1 MRSFASSGYV
11 LSVTAETLPRN
22 EHQHRSGRA
31 WRVDVVIVAPLSKE
45 HTVTTQIEQSSEWY
59 CLPIGDVARRL
70 ETGIDTGL
78 TTTEVEARLSEYGPN
93 SIPKEQPPSTW
104 SIALRQIREPMNL
117 MLIVVTV
124 LSFIIGQ
131 TSTAIL
137 IGFLVLLNVWMA
149 TSQALKARASVDALD
164 ELQVPSARVV
174 RDGRVESIDSLGLVP
189 GDVVTVEA
197 GDLVPA
203 DGRIVTSA
211 TLEVQEAALTGES
224 APVPKDADDLDEPD
238 TALGDRSNML
248 FQNTSVTRGTAT
260 MIVTATGSNTEMG
273 KIAGMLQGVARKPS
287 PLERELG
294 ELTKWL
300 GIVAWVS
307 VAIIFVVGLFRGLDA
322 NTLILLCVLTAIS
335 AIPSGLPTFVQIML
349 SSGAQRLAQAKAVVK
364 SLNDVETLGSTSA
377 INSDKTG
384 TLTMNEMTAVSMFT
398 GGRWYKIEGSGY
410 DKTGAILHA
419 ADDEIP
425 DFTALGYGLT
435 LCSDAVVEDDGT
447 VIGDPTEAALVVL
460 AAKLGVDAEISR
472 AELPRLAEVP
482 FDSAYKF
489 MATFHRVPEWDE
501 EPVIELVKGG
511 PDVLLSR
518 SSSAMWHGQIVPIE
532 RVRDEIVDAN
542 RQLSEKGL
550 RVLSFAVR
558 RYPESAVPEIQLDPM
573 EQVADLVFIS
583 LVGIIDPLRPSAKVA
598 VETARR
604 AGIDVRM
611 ITGDHTITAR
621 AIADDLGLGSGVI
634 TGKEFDALTDE
645 ELTKQVPDLHV
656 FGRVSPQNK
665 LRLVDSMQATGQVV
679 AMTGDAVNDA
689 AALKK
694 ADIGVAMG
702 SGSEV
707 SKQAAKMILTDDNF
721 STLVHAVEL
730 GRDIYDKVKAYIGY
744 QLSGMFGLLALMLMA
759 TIFNVNQGVALSPGM
774 LIYVSLFVAVFPV
787 IAIMTDEPDPDLM
800 LREPRDPKVPVFN
813 RTTGIRWITVGLLLG
828 ICGLIPL
835 VWGPDEPQIDAPSVS
850 MTMTYAVTA
859 LATVGLG
866 VVNRRDPGPFW
877 QGPAFPFFMWLS
889 IPAVVTWLG
898 VELPLLQRWLDT
910 TSLTGSQWLAVF
922 ALALAVPFIVEIE
935 KAYRRHRA
943 QTRQQQARTSVGSR
957 A

>member
-1 MRSFASSGYV
+1 MG
-11 LSVTAETLPRN
+11 
-22 EHQHRSGRA
+22 
-31 WRVDVVIVAPLSKE
+31 IVESLTKE
-45 HTVTTQIEQSSEWY
+45 HALTTQIEQSSEWY
-59 CLPIGDVARRL
+59 CVPADEVASRL
-70 ETGIDTGL
+70 ETAIDTGL
-78 TTTEVEARLSEYGPN
+78 TPVEVEARLTEYGPN

-104 SIALRQIREPMNL
+104 KIALKVVREPMNL

-124 LSFIIGQ
+124 LSFLIGQ
-131 TSTAIL
+131 TSTALL

-164 ELQVPSARVV
+164 ELQVPSARVI
-174 RDGRVESIDSLGLVP
+174 RNGRVDSIDSFELVP
-189 GDVVTVEA
+189 GDVVMVEA

-203 DGRIVTSA
+203 DGRIITSA

-224 APVPKDADDLDEPD
+224 APVPKDAAVLDEPD

-273 KIAGMLQGVARKPS
+273 RIAGMLQGVARKPS

-307 VAIIFVVGLFRGLDA
+307 VAIIFVVGMIRGLDSD
-322 NTLILLCVLTAIS
+322 TLILLCVLTAIS

-410 DKTGAILHA
+410 EKAGAILHA

-489 MATFHRVPEWDE
+489 MATFHRVPGWDD
-501 EPVIELVKGG
+501 EPVIQLVKGG

-518 SSSAMWHGQIVPIE
+518 SSSAMWHGEVVPIE

-558 RYPESAVPEIQLDPM
+558 RYPEMAVPEIQLDPM

-598 VETARR
+598 VETARK

-645 ELTKQVPDLHV
+645 ELTEQVPNLHV
-656 FGRVSPQNK
+656 FGRVSPQDK

-744 QLSGMFGLLALMLMA
+744 QLAGMFGLLALMLMA
-759 TIFNVNQGVALSPGM
+759 TIFNVNKGVALSPGM

-800 LREPRDPKVPVFN
+800 LRRPRDPKVPVFN
-813 RTTGIRWITVGLLLG
+813 RTTGVRWILVGLLLG
-828 ICGLIPL
+828 VCGIIPL

-866 VVNRRDPGPFW
+866 VVNRRDPGAFW
-877 QGPAFPFFMWLS
+877 EGPVFPFFMWLS

-922 ALALAVPFIVEIE
+922 ALSLAVPLVVELE

-943 QTRQQQARTSVGSR
+943 AEHRNKAPASVGSG

>member
-1 MRSFASSGYV
+1 VSINIDLVTSDARDRG
-11 LSVTAETLPRN
+11 SVDPF
-22 EHQHRSGRA
+22 
-31 WRVDVVIVAPLSKE
+31 SKE
-45 HTVTTQIEQSSEWY
+45 RPLTTQIDQTDEWY
-59 CLPIGDVARRL
+59 CLPAADVASRL
-70 ETGIDTGL
+70 DTRIDSGL
-78 TTTEVEARLSEYGPN
+78 TATEVEARLSEYGPN

-104 SIALRQIREPMNL
+104 SIALKQVREPMNL

-124 LSFIIGQ
+124 LSLIIGQ
-131 TSTAIL
+131 TSTALL

-174 RDGRVESIDSLGLVP
+174 RDGRVESINSLGLVP
-189 GDVVTVEA
+189 GDVVMVEA

-203 DGRIVTSA
+203 DGRIGTSA

-300 GIVAWVS
+300 GIVAWVA
-307 VAIIFVVGLFRGLDA
+307 VAIIFVVGLIRGLDA

-410 DKTGAILHA
+410 EKTGAILHA

-489 MATFHRVPEWDE
+489 MATFHRVPDWEAD
-501 EPVIELVKGG
+501 PIIELVKGG
-511 PDVLLSR
+511 PDVLLAR
-518 SSSAMWHGQIVPIE
+518 SSSAMWHGEVVPIE
-532 RVRDEIVDAN
+532 RVRDEIIDAN

-558 RYPESAVPEIQLDPM
+558 RYPERAVSEIQNDPM

-598 VETARR
+598 VDTARK

-621 AIADDLGLGSGVI
+621 AIADDLGLGRGVI
-634 TGKEFDALTDE
+634 TGREFDALTDE
-645 ELTKQVPDLHV
+645 QLTEQVPNLHV
-656 FGRVSPQNK
+656 FGRVSPQDK

-787 IAIMTDEPDPDLM
+787 VAIMTDEPDPDLM

-828 ICGLIPL
+828 FCALIPL

-850 MTMTYAVTA
+850 MTMAYAVTA
-859 LATVGLG
+859 LATVGIG
-866 VVNRRDPGPFW
+866 VVSRRDPGPFW
-877 QGPAFPFFMWLS
+877 QGPVFPFFMWLS

-910 TSLTGSQWLAVF
+910 TSLTGSQWLAVI
-922 ALALAVPFIVEIE
+922 ALSFGVPVVVELE
-935 KAYRRHRA
+935 KTYRRHRVRTGE
-943 QTRQQQARTSVGSR
+943 QKARPSVEDRS
-957 A
+957 

>member
-1 MRSFASSGYV
+1 M
-11 LSVTAETLPRN
+11 
-22 EHQHRSGRA
+22 
-31 WRVDVVIVAPLSKE
+31 
-45 HTVTTQIEQSSEWY
+45 
-59 CLPIGDVARRL
+59 
-70 ETGIDTGL
+70 
-78 TTTEVEARLSEYGPN
+78 
-93 SIPKEQPPSTW
+93 
-104 SIALRQIREPMNL
+104 
-117 MLIVVTV
+117 
-124 LSFIIGQ
+124 
-131 TSTAIL
+131 
-137 IGFLVLLNVWMA
+137 
-149 TSQALKARASVDALD
+149 
-164 ELQVPSARVV
+164 
-174 RDGRVESIDSLGLVP
+174 
-189 GDVVTVEA
+189 
-197 GDLVPA
+197 
-203 DGRIVTSA
+203 
-211 TLEVQEAALTGES
+211 
-224 APVPKDADDLDEPD
+224 
-238 TALGDRSNML
+238 
-248 FQNTSVTRGTAT
+248 
-260 MIVTATGSNTEMG
+260 
-273 KIAGMLQGVARKPS
+273 
-287 PLERELG
+287 
-294 ELTKWL
+294 
-300 GIVAWVS
+300 
-307 VAIIFVVGLFRGLDA
+307 
-322 NTLILLCVLTAIS
+322 
-335 AIPSGLPTFVQIML
+335 
-349 SSGAQRLAQAKAVVK
+349 
-364 SLNDVETLGSTSA
+364 
-377 INSDKTG
+377 
-384 TLTMNEMTAVSMFT
+384 
-398 GGRWYKIEGSGY
+398 
-410 DKTGAILHA
+410 
-419 ADDEIP
+419 
-425 DFTALGYGLT
+425 
-435 LCSDAVVEDDGT
+435 VEDDGT
-447 VIGDPTEAALVVL
+447 IIGDPTEAALVVL

-489 MATFHRVPEWDE
+489 MATFHRVPEFDD

-511 PDVLLSR
+511 PDVLLAR
-518 SSSAMWHGQIVPIE
+518 SSFALWHGDTVPIE
-532 RVRDEIVDAN
+532 QVRDEIIDAN

-558 RYPESAVPEIQLDPM
+558 RYPEGAVREIQEDPM
-573 EQVADLVFIS
+573 EQVADLIFIS

-598 VETARR
+598 VDTARK

-645 ELTKQVPDLHV
+645 ELTEQVPNLHV
-656 FGRVSPQNK
+656 FGRVSPQDK
-665 LRLVDSMQATGQVV
+665 LRLVDSMQETGQVV

-787 IAIMTDEPDPDLM
+787 VAIMTDEPDPGLM

-813 RTTGIRWITVGLLLG
+813 RTTGIRWIIVGLLLG
-828 ICGLIPL
+828 VCGIIPL

-877 QGPAFPFFMWLS
+877 EGPIHPFFMWLS

-922 ALALAVPFIVEIE
+922 ALSLAVPFVVEVE

-943 QTRQQQARTSVGSR
+943 GAHQDEIPASVGSG

>member
-1 MRSFASSGYV
+1 VAS
-11 LSVTAETLPRN
+11 RF
-22 EHQHRSGRA
+22 
-31 WRVDVVIVAPLSKE
+31 D
-45 HTVTTQIEQSSEWY
+45 
-59 CLPIGDVARRL
+59 
-70 ETGIDTGL
+70 TGIDTGL
-78 TTTEVEARLSEYGPN
+78 TTVEVEPRLTEYGPN

-104 SIALRQIREPMNL
+104 RIALKVVRDPMNL
-117 MLIVVTV
+117 MLIVVTA
-124 LSFIIGQ
+124 LSFLIGQ
-131 TSTAIL
+131 TSTALL

-174 RDGRVESIDSLGLVP
+174 RDGRVDSIDSLELVP
-189 GDVVTVEA
+189 GDVVMVEA

-203 DGRIVTSA
+203 DGRIITSA

-224 APVPKDADDLDEPD
+224 APVPKDAAVLAESD

-307 VAIIFVVGLFRGLDA
+307 VAIIFVVGMVRGLDA

-349 SSGAQRLAQAKAVVK
+349 SSGAQRLAHAKAVVK

-398 GGRWYKIEGSGY
+398 GGRWYKVEGSGY
-410 DKTGAILHA
+410 EMTGAILHA

-489 MATFHRVPEWDE
+489 MATFHHVPEFVD

-511 PDVLLSR
+511 PDVLLAR
-518 SSSAMWHGQIVPIE
+518 SSFALWHGETVPIE
-532 RVRDEIVDAN
+532 RVRDEIIDAN

-558 RYPESAVPEIQLDPM
+558 RYPEGAVREIQEDPM

-598 VETARR
+598 VDTARK

-645 ELTKQVPDLHV
+645 ELTEQVPNLHV
-656 FGRVSPQNK
+656 FGRVSPQDK
-665 LRLVDSMQATGQVV
+665 LRLVDSMQETGQVV

-787 IAIMTDEPDPDLM
+787 VAIMTDEPDPGLM

-813 RTTGIRWITVGLLLG
+813 RTTGIRWIIVGLLLG
-828 ICGLIPL
+828 VCGIIPL

-877 QGPAFPFFMWLS
+877 EGPIHPFFMWLS

-922 ALALAVPFIVEIE
+922 ALSLAVPFVVEVE

-943 QTRQQQARTSVGSR
+943 GAHQDEIPASVGSG

>member
-1 MRSFASSGYV
+1 LTTHIEQTSAWHC
-11 LSVTAETLPRN
+11 VTAEEIP
-22 EHQHRSGRA
+22 
-31 WRVDVVIVAPLSKE
+31 
-45 HTVTTQIEQSSEWY
+45 
-59 CLPIGDVARRL
+59 ARFEADL
-70 ETGIDTGL
+70 DTGL
-78 TTTEVEARLSEYGPN
+78 PAAEVAARLAEYGPN
-93 SIPKEQPPSTW
+93 SIPKERPPSTW
-104 SIALRQIREPMNL
+104 KIALKQVRDPMNL
-117 MLIVVTV
+117 MLVVVTV
-124 LSFIIGQ
+124 LSLIIGQ

-137 IGFLVLLNVWMA
+137 IGSLVLLNVWMA

-174 RDGRVESIDSLGLVP
+174 RDGRVDSIDSLDLVP

-203 DGRIVTSA
+203 DGRVITSA

-224 APVPKDADDLDEPD
+224 APVPKDSGVLSDPE

-273 KIAGMLQGVARKPS
+273 KIAGMLQGVTREPS

-300 GIVAWVS
+300 GIIAWVS
-307 VAIIFVVGLFRGLDA
+307 VAIIFVAGLARGLDTE
-322 NTLILLCVLTAIS
+322 TLLLLCVLTAIS

-384 TLTMNEMTAVSMFT
+384 TLTMNEMTAVAMFT
-398 GGRWYKIEGSGY
+398 GGHWYKVEGSGY
-410 DKTGAILHA
+410 EKTGAVLHTA
-419 ADDEIP
+419 ADEVP

-460 AAKLGVDAEISR
+460 AAKLGVDAEYSR

-489 MATFHRVPEWDE
+489 MATFHRVPEFEID
-501 EPVIELVKGG
+501 PVIELVKGG
-511 PDVLLSR
+511 PDVLLDR
-518 SSSAMWHGQIVPIE
+518 SSAALWNGEEVPLEDVRDQIVA
-532 RVRDEIVDAN
+532 AN
-542 RQLSEKGL
+542 RELSEKGL

-558 RYPESAVPEIQLDPM
+558 RYSESAVPTIQDDPM
-573 EQVADLVFIS
+573 AQVSDLVFIS
-583 LVGIIDPLRPSAKVA
+583 LVGIIDPLRPEAKVA
-598 VETARR
+598 VDVAKK

-621 AIADDLGLGSGVI
+621 AIADDLGLGSGVM
-634 TGKEFDALTDE
+634 TGKEFQALTDE
-645 ELTKQVPDLHV
+645 ELTAQVPDLHV
-656 FGRVSPQNK
+656 FGRVSPEDK
-665 LRLVDSMQATGQVV
+665 LRLVDSMQATGQIV

-759 TIFNVNQGVALSPGM
+759 TIFNVNKGVALSPGM
-774 LIYVSLFVAVFPV
+774 LIYVSLFITIFPV
-787 IAIMTDEPDPDLM
+787 IAIMNDEPDPDLM
-800 LREPRDPKVPVFN
+800 LRSPRDPRVPIFN
-813 RTTGIRWITVGLLLG
+813 RTSGIRWIIVGILLG
-828 ICGLIPL
+828 ICAIIPL
-835 VWGPDEPQIDAPSVS
+835 IWGPDEPQIDAPSIS
-850 MTMTYAVTA
+850 MTMTYGITA
-859 LATVGLG
+859 LTTVGIG
-866 VVNRRDPGPFW
+866 VVSRRDPGPFW
-877 QGPAFPFFMWLS
+877 RGPVYPFFAWLA
-889 IPAVVTWLG
+889 IPAVITWLG

-910 TSLTGSQWLAVF
+910 MSLTGSQWLAVF
-922 ALALAVPFIVEIE
+922 ALSMVVPILVELE
-935 KAYRRHRA
+935 KAYRR
-943 QTRQQQARTSVGSR
+943 SR
-957 A
+957 LAG

>member
-1 MRSFASSGYV
+1 VSINID
-11 LSVTAETLPRN
+11 LVTSDARD
-22 EHQHRSGRA
+22 RGI
-31 WRVDVVIVAPLSKE
+31 VDPFSKE
-45 HTVTTQIEQSSEWY
+45 RPLTTQIDQTDEWY
-59 CLPIGDVARRL
+59 CLPAADVASRL
-70 ETGIDTGL
+70 DTRIDSGL
-78 TTTEVEARLSEYGPN
+78 TATEVEARLSEYGPN

-104 SIALRQIREPMNL
+104 SIALKQVREPMNL

-124 LSFIIGQ
+124 LSLIIGQ
-131 TSTAIL
+131 TSTALL

-174 RDGRVESIDSLGLVP
+174 RDGRVESINSLGLVP
-189 GDVVTVEA
+189 GDVVMVEA

-203 DGRIVTSA
+203 DGRIGTSA

-300 GIVAWVS
+300 GIVAWVA
-307 VAIIFVVGLFRGLDA
+307 VAIIFVVGLIRGLDA

-410 DKTGAILHA
+410 EKTGAILHA

-489 MATFHRVPEWDE
+489 MATFHRVPDWEAD
-501 EPVIELVKGG
+501 PIIELVKGG
-511 PDVLLSR
+511 PDVLLAR
-518 SSSAMWHGQIVPIE
+518 SSSAMWHGEVVPIE
-532 RVRDEIVDAN
+532 RVRDEIIDAN

-558 RYPESAVPEIQLDPM
+558 RYPERAVSEIQNDPM

-598 VETARR
+598 VDTARK

-621 AIADDLGLGSGVI
+621 AIADDLGLGRGVI
-634 TGKEFDALTDE
+634 TGREFDALTDE
-645 ELTKQVPDLHV
+645 QLTEQVPNLHV
-656 FGRVSPQNK
+656 FGRVSPQDK

-787 IAIMTDEPDPDLM
+787 VAIMTDEPDPDLM

-813 RTTGIRWITVGLLLG
+813 RTTGVRWITVGLLLG
-828 ICGLIPL
+828 FCALIPL

-850 MTMTYAVTA
+850 MTMAYAVTA
-859 LATVGLG
+859 LATVGIG
-866 VVNRRDPGPFW
+866 VVSRRDPGPFW
-877 QGPAFPFFMWLS
+877 QGPVFPFFMWLS

-910 TSLTGSQWLAVF
+910 TSLTGSQWLAVI
-922 ALALAVPFIVEIE
+922 ALSFGVPVVVELE
-935 KAYRRHRA
+935 KTYRRHRVRTGE
-943 QTRQQQARTSVGSR
+943 QKARPSVEDRS
-957 A
+957 

>member
-1 MRSFASSGYV
+1 MG
-11 LSVTAETLPRN
+11 
-22 EHQHRSGRA
+22 
-31 WRVDVVIVAPLSKE
+31 IVESLTKE
-45 HTVTTQIEQSSEWY
+45 HTLTTQIEQSSEWY
-59 CLPIGDVARRL
+59 CVPADEVASRL
-70 ETGIDTGL
+70 ETAIDTGL
-78 TTTEVEARLSEYGPN
+78 TTVAVEARLTEYGPN

-104 SIALRQIREPMNL
+104 KIALKVVRDPMNL

-124 LSFIIGQ
+124 LSFLIGQ
-131 TSTAIL
+131 TSTALL

-164 ELQVPSARVV
+164 ELQVPSARVI
-174 RDGRVESIDSLGLVP
+174 RDGRVDSIDSLELVP
-189 GDVVTVEA
+189 GDVVMVEA

-203 DGRIVTSA
+203 DGRIITSA

-224 APVPKDADDLDEPD
+224 APVPKDAAVLDEPD

-307 VAIIFVVGLFRGLDA
+307 VAIIFVVGMIRGLDS

-398 GGRWYKIEGSGY
+398 GGRWYRIEGSGY
-410 DKTGAILHA
+410 EKIGAVLRTV
-419 ADDEIP
+419 DDEVP

-447 VIGDPTEAALVVL
+447 IIGDPTEAALVVL
-460 AAKLGVDAEISR
+460 AAKLGVDAEYSR
-472 AELPRLAEVP
+472 AELPRIAEVP

-489 MATFHRVPEWDE
+489 MATFHRVPDFDD

-511 PDVLLSR
+511 PDVLLAR
-518 SSSAMWHGQIVPIE
+518 SSSALWHGDTVPIE
-532 RVRDEIVDAN
+532 QVRDDILQAN
-542 RQLSEKGL
+542 REISEKGL

-558 RYPESAVPEIQLDPM
+558 RYPESAVQQIQDDPM
-573 EQVADLVFIS
+573 EQVSDLMFIS

-598 VETARR
+598 VDIART

-645 ELTKQVPDLHV
+645 ELTEQVPNLHV
-656 FGRVSPQNK
+656 FGRVSPQDK

-759 TIFNVNQGVALSPGM
+759 TIFNVNKGVALSPGM

-787 IAIMTDEPDPDLM
+787 IAIMTDEPDPGLM
-800 LREPRDPKVPVFN
+800 LRRPRDPKVPVFN
-813 RTTGIRWITVGLLLG
+813 LTTGVRWIMVGLLLG
-828 ICGLIPL
+828 VCGIIPL
-835 VWGPDEPQIDAPSVS
+835 VWGPDEPQIDAPSIS

-877 QGPAFPFFMWLS
+877 QGPVFPFFMWLS

-922 ALALAVPFIVEIE
+922 ALSFAVPLVVESE

-943 QTRQQQARTSVGSR
+943 GVHQQPARTSVGSG